1 MAQSSTRGTI
11 VGMVQETPI
20 VQVTK
25 TAAEKIAALL
35 LSEGT
40 PDMALRV
47 SVAPGG
53 CSGFRYEMYFDSDF
67 VESDSVTESYGVRV
81 AIDATSAPLL
91 AGAVLDYADTL
102 NAAGF
107 KIENPNAN
115 RTCGCQKSF
124 S

>member
-1 MAQSSTRGTI
+1 
-11 VGMVQETPI
+11 
-20 VQVTK
+20 
-25 TAAEKIAALL
+25 
-35 LSEGT
+35 
-40 PDMALRV
+40 MALRV

-81 AIDATSAPLL
+81 AIDATSAPFL

-107 KIENPNAN
+107 KIENPNAT

>member
-1 MAQSSTRGTI
+1 MPL
-11 VGMVQETPI
+11 ETSI

-25 TAAEKIAALL
+25 TAADKIAALL

-47 SVAPGG
+47 SVEPGG
-53 CSGFRYEMYFDSDF
+53 CSGFRYEMYFDSEF
-67 VESDSVTESYGVRV
+67 AESDSVAASYGVRV
-81 AIDATSAPLL
+81 AIDEVSAPML
-91 AGAVLDYADTL
+91 AGAVLDYSDAL

-107 KIENPNAN
+107 KIENPNAT